1 MQDLLEVIGMKTFRM
16 LAVAILSTASL
27 SLLAQQPP
35 SSPASGAEQA
45 APSTAPAAALS
56 PVTGELMNR
65 LDSKTAKSGDRVL
78 LKTKSTV
85 RTADGMEI
93 PKGSKLIGHVIA
105 AKPSSAVDENA
116 QVALQFDRIE
126 LKNGQTLLIHSEI
139 EALSP
144 SVGDASNAADAS
156 ASSPSPSSP
165 GHAPGD
171 MYGSS
176 PSPMANTRI
185 EARAPVTS
193 SAAPTSGTLV
203 AHTGSIE
210 IRTTSIPGVLLAVN
224 EAGQHDPRKAQ
235 SSGILLRT
243 KRDIHL
249 DEGTNIVLG
258 VAASGANIGDN

>member
-1 MQDLLEVIGMKTFRM
+1 LLHELIITTIQDTGLLEVITMKPSAM
-16 LAVAILSTASL
+16 LAVATLATASI

-35 SSPASGAEQA
+35 SGPAPNA
-45 APSTAPAAALS
+45 AFS
-56 PVTGELMNR
+56 PVASELMNR
-65 LDSKTAKSGDRVL
+65 LDSKTAKTGDRVL

-116 QVALQFDRIE
+116 QIALQFDRIE
-126 LKNGQTLLIHSEI
+126 LKSGQTLLIHSEI

-144 SVGDASNAADAS
+144 SVGAASNAADAS

-249 DEGTNIVLG
+249 DEGTNFVLG
-258 VAASGANIGDN
+258 VTASGAKTGDN